1 MEAGL
6 LLIPGPV
13 PLPPRVLEEFAKPA
27 MPHYGD
33 AWVKAHRETREM
45 LHSLW
50 SSPDAHVFPL
60 AGPGHAG
67 LEAIA
72 YTFLRPGDRVVVVSN
87 GFFGE
92 RTREVLHSH
101 RVKTDVV
108 SSEWGAGPDMPALRE
123 ALNTPTKAV
132 AVVHNETST
141 GITNPLEPIVEVAHA
156 ADAAVIVDAVSSLGG
171 IPVPFAKLGIEAAF
185 SASQKC
191 IAAPAGIAP
200 VAVSRSL
207 WESTDPQSVEGW
219 YLNLYTWDRYEREW
233 GEWHPTPTTIS
244 SNLFYAFHRAL
255 TLLKEEGLEAR
266 IARHERV
273 AARLRDGLLGLGFS
287 PMGPANL
294 LSNTVACFA
303 PPAGVDSNRLVR
315 RLRNEHNI
323 YISRGLGLSHL
334 LAVVP
339 PEVAALVR
347 RGREPVEV
355 SDDAHADRPEVG
367 RLLEGMRDG
376 VPAIAHPDR
385 PQTVRRAV
393 MVLDEP
399 PATRDNVLDVPATQ
413 VAVAQTAPGASMAR
427 AAALVR
433 P

>member
-33 AWVKAHRETREM
+33 AWVKAHSETREM

-50 SSPDAHVFPL
+50 SAPDAHVFPL

-92 RTREVLHSH
+92 RTREVLQSH
-101 RVKTDVV
+101 RIKADVV
-108 SSEWGAGPDMPALRE
+108 SSAWGAGPDIPALRE
-123 ALNTPTKAV
+123 ALKTPTKAV

-141 GITNPLEPIVEVAHA
+141 GITNPLEPIVETAHA

-171 IPVPFAKLGIEAAF
+171 ISLPFGKLGIEAAF

-200 VAVSRSL
+200 VAVARSL

-244 SNLFYAFHRAL
+244 STLFYAFHRAL
-255 TLLKEEGLEAR
+255 LLLKE
-266 IARHERV
+266 
-273 AARLRDGLLGLGFS
+273 
-287 PMGPANL
+287 
-294 LSNTVACFA
+294 
-303 PPAGVDSNRLVR
+303 
-315 RLRNEHNI
+315 
-323 YISRGLGLSHL
+323 
-334 LAVVP
+334 
-339 PEVAALVR
+339 
-347 RGREPVEV
+347 
-355 SDDAHADRPEVG
+355 
-367 RLLEGMRDG
+367 
-376 VPAIAHPDR
+376 
-385 PQTVRRAV
+385 
-393 MVLDEP
+393 
-399 PATRDNVLDVPATQ
+399 
-413 VAVAQTAPGASMAR
+413 
-427 AAALVR
+427 
-433 P
+433 